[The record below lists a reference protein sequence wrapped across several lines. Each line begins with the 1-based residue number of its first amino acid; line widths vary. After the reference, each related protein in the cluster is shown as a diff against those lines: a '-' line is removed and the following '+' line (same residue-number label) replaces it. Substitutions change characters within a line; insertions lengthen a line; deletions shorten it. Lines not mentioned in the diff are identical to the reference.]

1 MDAQGKSPMNVCVIL
16 PAFNEALTIEG
27 CIADFHAHLPDA
39 QIWVINNRSTDHTGD
54 IARATIASLACA
66 GGVIDEERPGK
77 GNAMRRAFIEIDAD
91 IYLLADADMTY
102 PASQALQLIEPIR
115 SGAADM
121 VVGDRHTAGNYALE
135 NKRALHGF
143 GNRFVRYLINRL
155 FNANLAD
162 IMSGYRAM
170 SKRFIKNYP
179 ILVPGFEIETDMT
192 LHALDKRFRIM
203 EIPIAYKDR
212 PEGSFSKLSTVRDG
226 MRVLATIGNILRY
239 YRPLFFF
246 GSAAIFIGV
255 LGLIAGA
262 PVIDD
267 WIRHRYIYHV
277 PSAVLAAG
285 LEIIAIVLLAVGLI
299 LDSIAHQDKR
309 IFERDLLQQNERK
322 SH

>member
-1 MDAQGKSPMNVCVIL
+1 MTVCVIL
-16 PAFNEALTIEG
+16 PAFNESLTIEA
-27 CIADFHAHLPDA
+27 CITDFHAHVPNA
-39 QIWVINNRSTDHTGD
+39 QIWVINNRSTDNTGS
-54 IARATIASLACA
+54 IARVAITRLGCA
-66 GGVIDEERPGK
+66 GGVIDEARPGK
-77 GNAMRRAFIEIDAD
+77 GNAMRRAFMEIDAD
-91 IYLLADADMTY
+91 VYLLADADMTY
-102 PASQALQLIEPIR
+102 PASQALQLIEPIT
-115 SGAADM
+115 SGVADM
-121 VVGDRHTAGNYALE
+121 VVGDRHSAGNYALE

-155 FNANLAD
+155 FNASLVD

-170 SKRFIKNYP
+170 SRRFVKNYP

-192 LHALDKRFRIM
+192 LHALDKRFRII
-203 EIPIAYKDR
+203 EIAVAYKDR

-246 GSAAIFIGV
+246 GSAAMVIGL
-255 LGLIAGA
+255 LGLAAGV

-309 IFERDLLQQNERK
+309 IFERGLLQQQLQDNERK
-322 SH
+322 SN